1 VFQHGVNGY
10 TGAQGTY
17 FDYSGGYNQSSY
29 LYVGAD
35 GAVKS
40 LLRFELSSIPTTAS
54 VSEASLAVYW
64 RANSNGNSLTLA
76 AHRVL
81 QAWVDS
87 QATRLQRQSGVN
99 WQAAGMGSGSDYLAS
114 ADGAALLAG
123 AAGVWISV
131 DVTDMVRAWV
141 QEPASNHGLVLLQ
154 AAAGGYVVA
163 TFCSELG
170 WNPCTVGQAPRLTVT
185 YQ

>member
-1 VFQHGVNGY
+1 VLQQGVNGY
-10 TGAQGTY
+10 TGTQGTY

-76 AHRVL
+76 AQRVL

-99 WQAAGMGSGSDYLAS
+99 WHVAGMGSGSDYLAS

-154 AAAGGYVVA
+154 AAAGGYVVSA
-163 TFCSELG
+163 FCSELG
-170 WNPCTVGQAPRLTVT
+170 WNPCTVTQAPRLTVT